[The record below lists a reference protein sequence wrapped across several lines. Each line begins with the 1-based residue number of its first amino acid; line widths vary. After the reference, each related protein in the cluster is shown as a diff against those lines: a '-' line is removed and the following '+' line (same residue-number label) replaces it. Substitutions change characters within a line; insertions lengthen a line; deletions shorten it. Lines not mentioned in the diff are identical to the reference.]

1 MVCVDLFGHAR
12 ANIAAVLLHSAP
24 DVLATAA
31 EKRVG
36 VLWGAGEHNSV
47 SGALRVQGIRAP
59 RWDGCWRSL
68 TEGRPCWWSPHHR
81 TKVEPADALPSCAG
95 GSSTTRNVHTLTD
108 LSSSNGAEVELV
120 SLIEEQLPRYRLRAD
135 TLTEFGGKSLSLH
148 ERQSW

>member
-1 MVCVDLFGHAR
+1 MLVR
-12 ANIAAVLLHSAP
+12 ISLLSCFTQRQTFSP
-24 DVLATAA
+24 PLPRRELEFCGGPVSTT
-31 EKRVG
+31 
-36 VLWGAGEHNSV
+36 LWCFEG
-47 SGALRVQGIRAP
+47 SGNQCRAP